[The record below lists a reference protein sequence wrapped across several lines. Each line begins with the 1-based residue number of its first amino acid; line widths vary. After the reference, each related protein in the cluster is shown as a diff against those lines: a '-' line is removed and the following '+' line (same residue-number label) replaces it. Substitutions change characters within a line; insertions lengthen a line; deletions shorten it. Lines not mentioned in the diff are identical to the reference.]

1 MELEGRVL
9 NWKDEEG
16 NTILHVS
23 SRENNIQV
31 MYHKHLSGIFN
42 GVRMSIDSFD
52 WSITKLKYIPIY
64 LI

>member
-31 MYHKHLSGIFN
+31 NVSQTRI
-42 GVRMSIDSFD
+42 R
-52 WSITKLKYIPIY
+52 Y
-64 LI
+64 L